1 MSNARRFII
10 NFISDITATRTGQWL
25 FARLAH
31 PLDLL
36 VGKITGGRKLF
47 SVMLTGLPV
56 AVLTTAGAKS
66 GLPRHTPV
74 LLTMDGDTPILI
86 STNWGQ
92 NKLPGWHYNLSANP
106 RAKLEINGD
115 KRTYLA
121 RKTGGAEREKY
132 WVLAV
137 RQYPGYETYKSRIE
151 GREIGVWVLE
161 PVENPPQ
168 NTQHTQ
174 RTRREL

>member
-56 AVLTTAGAKS
+56 AVLTTTGAKS
-66 GLPRHTPV
+66 GLLRHTPV
-74 LLTMDGDTPILI
+74 LLTMDGDASILI

-106 RAKLEINGD
+106 RADLELNGH

-121 RKTGGAEREKY
+121 RKTDGAEREKY
-132 WVLAV
+132 WGLAV

-151 GREIGVWVLE
+151 GREIGVWAAGAGRKFTTE
-161 PVENPPQ
+161 SQ
-168 NTQHTQ
+168 RTQ
-174 RTRREL
+174 REL